1 LVLGQ
6 KVNPIGL
13 RLGITQKW
21 KSQWFADKDFKE
33 KLLEDQKIKKAIKS
47 KLYYAGIS
55 RIEIERKRNKLELN
69 IYAARPGIIIGRK
82 GSEVEKTKKF
92 VGKLT
97 KSNVTINIRD
107 VPRPEANAQLVA
119 ENISLQIEKRMP
131 YRRIMEKMIYLA
143 MKKGA
148 LGIKIQMSGKLGG
161 AQMAR
166 TEWAKEGRIPLTTLR
181 ADIDYGFAESL
192 TQAGVIGIKVWVFK
206 GIVDR

>member
-1 LVLGQ
+1 MGH
-6 KVNPIGL
+6 KVSPIGF

-33 KLLEDQKIKKAIKS
+33 KLLEDQKIKKVIKS

-55 RIEIERKRNKLELN
+55 RIEIERKRNKLALN

-82 GSEVEKTKKF
+82 GSEVEKTKEL
-92 VGKLT
+92 VSKLT

-107 VPRPEANAQLVA
+107 VPKPEANAQLVA
-119 ENISLQIEKRMP
+119 ENIALQIEKRM
-131 YRRIMEKMIYLA
+131 YYKRVMKKMVYLA

-161 AQMAR
+161 AEMAR
-166 TEWAKEGRIPLTTLR
+166 TEWDKEGRIPLATLR
-181 ADIDYGFAESL
+181 ADIEYGFAESL
-192 TQAGVIGIKVWVFK
+192 TRAGVIGIKVWIFK